1 MILPKIDTIQLT
13 LLKPDVPI
21 TDFIKYGYGIYFFFY
36 YLKSLLITFGVLLIF
51 AIYYICIIFFKYY
64 RDYEDEYS
72 LFFDY
77 NLLSLVSGVQII
89 KFRKYF
95 IETHGKE
102 EFLEKHKNF
111 DVFYREHFIVGNG
124 LFGIVIIINFI
135 FLFISLRK
143 YHGFKNKDI
152 TNYNTLIFSGD
163 DNPEIIEEKAKKEE
177 IKDTNI
183 KKKKILSEKEITDKI
198 GVDNV
203 EIQYTIKKSDYYK
216 KMDKLN
222 KLSEKN
228 DVVLYRINKKKC
240 CPHKLGSFTCCCL
253 CRCCFDCCGVK
264 NKLDT
269 ENEKLTG
276 QINKIENELKEMD
289 EKEEDIK
296 INELEEQKNQLYLL
310 TFHNIQDYE
319 KVYNKFPSNYLWY
332 KIKTC
337 CRKNTFFINKAPN
350 PEDIAWKNLEFQK
363 GYRYI
368 RSKCCIFGIFMGH
381 IALSFVI
388 QLVGEIIDNFLSD
401 YLVYFFVVNIIIAL
415 LLSLLDDFVSDNMSK
430 YINDRF
436 KYWSYSDITFYSILY
451 QTIFKFISKGVF
463 PLLTYYLFYIVY
475 RVKHKEDIEL
485 DYEDLVQKMFV
496 IIEMDGFGYPLIDWL
511 FNIVP
516 KLKNFY
522 NSNETILSPQNIE
535 KEISDVTDN
544 SKGLTDLELKEAF
557 EKEELDLEGNYSDV
571 LSLYYITM
579 FYFSIYPIGVI
590 QTFLIYCL
598 CISKKKIY

>member
-1 MILPKIDTIQLT
+1 MRTESQINNVEIYNQNSNNFDKQNINKNIRQKIIYHDEGNDLSLSKFKLVSNPNNNINNKEVNSKKKERINNNIKFRNKIEDILFSQLSDINVQLLNLGEESNTNTKISSPNKKMILPKIDTIQLT
-13 LLKPDVPI
+13 LLKPDVSI

-124 LFGIVIIINFI
+124 LFGVVIIINFI

-222 KLSEKN
+222 KLSDKN

-310 TFHNIQDYE
+310 TFHNIQD
-319 KVYNKFPSNYLWY
+319 L
-332 KIKTC
+332 
-337 CRKNTFFINKAPN
+337 
-350 PEDIAWKNLEFQK
+350 
-363 GYRYI
+363 
-368 RSKCCIFGIFMGH
+368 
-381 IALSFVI
+381 
-388 QLVGEIIDNFLSD
+388 
-401 YLVYFFVVNIIIAL
+401 
-415 LLSLLDDFVSDNMSK
+415 
-430 YINDRF
+430 
-436 KYWSYSDITFYSILY
+436 
-451 QTIFKFISKGVF
+451 
-463 PLLTYYLFYIVY
+463 
-475 RVKHKEDIEL
+475 
-485 DYEDLVQKMFV
+485 
-496 IIEMDGFGYPLIDWL
+496 
-511 FNIVP
+511 
-516 KLKNFY
+516 
-522 NSNETILSPQNIE
+522 
-535 KEISDVTDN
+535 
-544 SKGLTDLELKEAF
+544 
-557 EKEELDLEGNYSDV
+557 
-571 LSLYYITM
+571 
-579 FYFSIYPIGVI
+579 
-590 QTFLIYCL
+590 
-598 CISKKKIY
+598 